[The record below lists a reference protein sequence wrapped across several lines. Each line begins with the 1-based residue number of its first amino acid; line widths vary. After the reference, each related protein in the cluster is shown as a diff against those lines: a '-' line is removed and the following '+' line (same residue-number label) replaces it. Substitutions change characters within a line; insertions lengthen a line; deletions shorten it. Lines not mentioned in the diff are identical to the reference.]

1 MDSALRWVRGNR
13 LLAGALLGTIVAFV
27 AAAATFAVIAG
38 DEGGTEAAAPSP
50 APSPSATPSATATAS
65 TTASP
70 TPIVHRGILDGVPM
84 TATDW
89 EERRAMLPLAVML
102 DNTPNANPHSGL
114 GAADLVFESTVEGGI
129 TRLMAVFW
137 RRDPEV
143 IMPVRSARTPFVI
156 WADELG
162 AMYGHA
168 GSATTANEADAA
180 GQIVEWGIK
189 DLNAFTPGPS
199 SAYYRDSSRYAPYN
213 LATTGKAL
221 RDAGATLGYAG
232 PGALSPWKFASP
244 GAAANSGE
252 PAGGIEVDFSGQR
265 YTWQLIQWKWDAPRK
280 AYGRSQ
286 FGGPALDAATGEQL
300 FFSSVVVMR
309 VPGSVVDD
317 SGHYLLEQFG
327 EGEATAFT
335 GGRAI
340 EGTWK
345 KVDRGDRTRFYDRQG
360 AEVVFAPGPIFIEVI
375 GVQGTFNFVA
385 EPSGLA
391 PLPEY
396 IPPPPGPGPAEYDD
410 EPAPETATP
419 AGDTPVPTGTPA
431 KTPSPSATSGP
442 AASPTIGPTASP
454 TAKPPSP
461 AASGTPD
468 ETPPPTGEA
477 TPSGTAE
484 ASPSP

>member
-1 MDSALRWVRGNR
+1 MDSAIRWVGGNR
-13 LLAGALLGTIVAFV
+13 LLAGALLGAVAALI
-27 AAAATFAVIAG
+27 AAAATLALIAG
-38 DEGGTEAAAPSP
+38 DDGGTEAAAPSP
-50 APSPSATPSATATAS
+50 EPSRSPTATATATAS
-65 TTASP
+65 PAVSP

-84 TATDW
+84 TAAEW
-89 EERRAMLPLAVML
+89 EARKALLPLAVML

-114 GAADLVFESTVEGGI
+114 NAADLVFEATVEGGI

-156 WADELG
+156 WASELG

-168 GSATTANEADAA
+168 GSATTENEANAG
-180 GQIVEWGIK
+180 GQIVEWGVN

-213 LATTGKAL
+213 LATTGARL
-221 RDAGATLGYAG
+221 RDAGAALGYKG
-232 PGALSPWKFASP
+232 PPPVSPWKFSSP
-244 GAAANSGE
+244 GAVAT
-252 PAGGIEVDFSGQR
+252 AGKQARGIEVDFSGQR
-265 YTWQLIQWKWDAPRK
+265 YGWQLIQWRWDATRG

-286 FGGPALDAATGEQL
+286 FGGPAVDAVTEEQL

-309 VPGSVVDD
+309 VPGNVVDD

-327 EGEATAFT
+327 EGEATVFT

-345 KVDRGDRTRFYDRQG
+345 KADRTARTRFYDRDG
-360 AEVVFAPGPIFIEVI
+360 AEVVFAPGPVFIEVI
-375 GVQGTFNFVA
+375 GIQSKFSFVPEA
-385 EPSGLA
+385 AGLA

-396 IPPPPGPGPAEYDD
+396 TPPPPGPGPVEDDDGPAETGT
-410 EPAPETATP
+410 PAP
-419 AGDTPVPTGTPA
+419 AGDTPIPTGTPG
-431 KTPSPSATSGP
+431 KTPSAPATTTPPASATDGP
-442 AASPTIGPTASP
+442 S
-454 TAKPPSP
+454 PSP
-461 AASGTPD
+461 AASGTP
-468 ETPPPTGEA
+468 EGTPTPTGEA
-477 TPSGTAE
+477 PASATAE

>member
-1 MDSALRWVRGNR
+1 MDSAVRWVRGNR
-13 LLAGALLGTIVAFV
+13 LLAGALLGAVAALI
-27 AAAATFAVIAG
+27 AAAATIAVMAG
-38 DEGGTEAAAPSP
+38 DDDGSNAAAPSP
-50 APSPSATPSATATAS
+50 EPSPSPTATPAATAS
-65 TTASP
+65 PAASP
-70 TPIVHRGILDGVPM
+70 TPIAHRGILDGVPM
-84 TATDW
+84 TAAEW
-89 EERRAMLPLAVML
+89 EARKALLPLAVML

-114 GAADLVFESTVEGGI
+114 GAADLVFEATVEGGI

-168 GSATTANEADAA
+168 GSATTANDANAA
-180 GQIVEWGIK
+180 GQIIEWGIN

-213 LATTGKAL
+213 LATTGARL
-221 RDAGATLGYAG
+221 RDAGTALGYKG
-232 PGALSPWKFASP
+232 PPTISPWKFATP
-244 GAAANSGE
+244 GPASTGQ
-252 PAGGIEVDFSGQR
+252 PAGGVEVDFSGQR
-265 YTWQLIQWKWDAPRK
+265 YGWQLIQWRWDATRG

-286 FGGPALDAATGEQL
+286 FGGPAVDAVTEEQL

-327 EGEATAFT
+327 EGEATVFT

-345 KVDRGDRTRFYDRQG
+345 KADRKARTRFYDRQG
-360 AEVVFAPGPIFIEVI
+360 AEVAFAPGPIFIEVI
-375 GVQGTFNFVA
+375 GVQGTFSFVA

-396 IPPPPGPGPAEYDD
+396 IPPPPGPGPVEYED
-410 EPAPETATP
+410 EPAPETPAP
-419 AGDTPVPTGTPA
+419 AGDTPVPTGTPG
-431 KTPSPSATSGP
+431 KTPSPSATSTPP
-442 AASPTIGPTASP
+442 ASATAAPPASPTGE
-454 TAKPPSP
+454 PPSP